1 VTDDIRT
8 LTARVADE
16 PTSLAFLELAEALR
30 RRGQL
35 EAAVK
40 VARGGLTRYPGLAD
54 AHDLMA
60 RILSDQGDLA
70 GAFDAWADALRIDP
84 MRTGALKGI
93 AFLYFRA
100 GDVAAAIEHLQR
112 AAEADPDDVSIAQAL
127 ARVRRDSRDL
137 MARAPAPEPEVQASS
152 SADAALTPPGPASR
166 APSPPAPENPPA
178 PAATSFAATSP
189 PPASPA
195 SPRHQADDSS
205 SPFAGTDGGRSVVL
219 VDANGLLL
227 AGSLSAPDGGETGDR
242 VAAELA
248 GVSREAARAARL
260 LGLGRWHSITVE
272 SPDAHL
278 VLVQPTTETVL
289 LAAREPSLPI
299 ARVAL
304 VAERAARDAKR
315 WLERVQ

>member
-1 VTDDIRT
+1 VSDDIRT

-35 EAAVK
+35 EAAGK
-40 VARGGLTRYPGLAD
+40 VARGGLSRYPGLAD

-70 GAFDAWADALRIDP
+70 GAFDAWADALRLDP

-100 GDVAAAIEHLQR
+100 GDAAAAMEHLQR
-112 AAEADPDDVSIAQAL
+112 AAEVDPDDISIAQAL
-127 ARVRRDSRDL
+127 AKVRRESRMMPGIPAAEVVPEDIP
-137 MARAPAPEPEVQASS
+137 AVAPAPQSPVEPPVVEPRPVV
-152 SADAALTPPGPASR
+152 SAAPRQREEPG
-166 APSPPAPENPPA
+166 
-178 PAATSFAATSP
+178 
-189 PPASPA
+189 
-195 SPRHQADDSS
+195 
-205 SPFAGTDGGRSVVL
+205 SPFAELDGGRAVVL

-227 AGSLSAPDGGETGDR
+227 VGSLTTPEGTEAGER

-248 GVSREAARAARL
+248 GVSREASRAARL
-260 LGLGRWHSITVE
+260 LGLGSWQNITLE
-272 SPDAHL
+272 CPDAHV
-278 VLVQPTTETVL
+278 VLVQPSAETVL
-289 LAAREPSLPI
+289 LTAREPSLPI

-304 VAERAARDAKR
+304 LADRAAREAKR